1 MKPNPK
7 LHHFIENKIGNTK
20 DTPYI
25 LLEKGDTDKIQTL
38 IKETASNKENRDMF
52 LQRIEERDPVLTYL
66 PYKFVDELVNS
77 LIYGRRETG
86 RHKVWKLLNQLF
98 PNWEELHIVHGLGG
112 NIRDYNN
119 ALECIEEGLKDLS
132 EITKEKTNATI

>member
-7 LHHFIENKIGNTK
+7 LNYFVENKICNTK

-25 LLEKGDTDKIQTL
+25 LLEEGDIEKIQRL

-52 LQRIEERDPVLTYL
+52 LERIEERDPVLTYL
-66 PYKFVDELVNS
+66 PFKFVYDLVNS

-86 RHKVWKLLNQLF
+86 RHKVWELLNQLF
-98 PNWEELHIVHGLGG
+98 PNWEELEIVNGLGG

-119 ALECIEEGLKDLS
+119 ALECIEETLKELS
-132 EITKEKTNATI
+132 EIQKEEN